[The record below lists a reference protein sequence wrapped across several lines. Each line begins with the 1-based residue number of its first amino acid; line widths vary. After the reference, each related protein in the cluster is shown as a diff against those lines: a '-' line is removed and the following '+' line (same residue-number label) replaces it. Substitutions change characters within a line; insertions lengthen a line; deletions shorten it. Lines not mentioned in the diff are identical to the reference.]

1 MPLVIFQFLVLDFAI
16 NFQGL
21 IIWSIACGL
30 VNSSAYLAYYK
41 ALEIGPVSIVS
52 SAVSGWLGVCV
63 LISVIFFGESTTLAQ
78 VGCMVLILA
87 GIILLSQTTNKG
99 EIIGS
104 ALGWSILAMVILGW
118 VLAALP
124 QLSDSAGIFLPVFI
138 LKFFGGIGA
147 LVILRTTKIPITL
160 PHGRSIWLI
169 IVLVGSIDSAGFIFF
184 AMGVIFLPVVVVA
197 PIVAAHP
204 MATVILAYMI
214 FRERLRTIQWVGVMV
229 TLSAVITLSAL
240 YG

>member
-1 MPLVIFQFLVLDFAI
+1 M
-16 NFQGL
+16 
-21 IIWSIACGL
+21 
-30 VNSSAYLAYYK
+30 
-41 ALEIGPVSIVS
+41 
-52 SAVSGWLGVCV
+52 
-63 LISVIFFGESTTLAQ
+63 
-78 VGCMVLILA
+78 
-87 GIILLSQTTNKG
+87 
-99 EIIGS
+99 
-104 ALGWSILAMVILGW
+104 
-118 VLAALP
+118 AALP